1 MDSFKINFQLIELHR
16 KLSFKA
22 SPFQFAFTHRSS
34 THANVPLHKN
44 KHDMMSNCMLISLY
58 KIK

>member
-16 KLSFKA
+16 KSFFKA
-22 SPFQFAFTHRSS
+22 SPFQIVFTHRSS
-34 THANVPLHKN
+34 THANVPFHKN
-44 KHDMMSNCMLISLY
+44 EHDMMSNCVLISLY